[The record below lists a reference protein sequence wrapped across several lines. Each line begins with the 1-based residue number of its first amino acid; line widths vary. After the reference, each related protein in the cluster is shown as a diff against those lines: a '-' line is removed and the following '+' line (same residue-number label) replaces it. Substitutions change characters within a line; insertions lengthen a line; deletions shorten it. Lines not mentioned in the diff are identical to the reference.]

1 MAPSKFQIDKRSRQ
15 GFVFGAS
22 WLMIKM
28 FKWQRESHAEQV
40 LQLASPPK
48 YLSNAISPSSPS
60 LTVNPP
66 SMLITK

>member
-28 FKWQRESHAEQV
+28 FKWQRESHAEQA
-40 LQLASPPK
+40 LAIGFP
-48 YLSNAISPSSPS
+48 
-60 LTVNPP
+60 T
-66 SMLITK
+66 